1 MEFFFAI
8 VIVIQLQASYTF
20 KLQSSTTNTKD
31 IPPRRKKLFK
41 LDKEWTYGERQQWL
55 INTYHDGHFK
65 SIQNMERLLKECL
78 KQFEQVKDPKLQ
90 KSYQSLIRGV
100 KRDLLAL
107 RNNTEEVLKNT
118 ELMKEGLDSL
128 T

>member
-1 MEFFFAI
+1 
-8 VIVIQLQASYTF
+8 
-20 KLQSSTTNTKD
+20 
-31 IPPRRKKLFK
+31 
-41 LDKEWTYGERQQWL
+41 
-55 INTYHDGHFK
+55 
-65 SIQNMERLLKECL
+65 MERLFKECL
-78 KQFEQVKDPKLQ
+78 KQFEQVKDPKLE

>member
-1 MEFFFAI
+1 
-8 VIVIQLQASYTF
+8 
-20 KLQSSTTNTKD
+20 
-31 IPPRRKKLFK
+31 
-41 LDKEWTYGERQQWL
+41 
-55 INTYHDGHFK
+55 
-65 SIQNMERLLKECL
+65 MERLLKGCL
-78 KQFEQVKDPKLQ
+78 KQFQEVKDPKLE

-107 RNNTEEVLKNT
+107 RNNTEEDLKNT